1 MRTTAREERLA
12 RRYPDLKRVP
22 PKERRGIV
30 RAAILHPVV
39 LGTVLLFGLLIL
51 PRYIG
56 IAFHYLDIE
65 HEQNFPLMLA
75 KLGLLTLAPLC
86 VLVPL
91 LTKFLMPHYI
101 RKAMRKRG
109 YEAD

>member
-1 MRTTAREERLA
+1 M
-12 RRYPDLKRVP
+12 P

-39 LGTVLLFGLLIL
+39 LGTVFLFGFLIL

-56 IAFHYLDIE
+56 IAFHFLDIE
-65 HEQNFPLMLA
+65 HEQNLPLMLA
-75 KLGLLTLAPLC
+75 KIGLLILTPLC
-86 VLVPL
+86 ILVPL
-91 LTKFLMPHYI
+91 LKKFLMPHYI
-101 RKAMRKRG
+101 RKVMRKRG